1 MEASKRIG
9 GFAVAALG
17 LLLMG
22 PPVAAQTAVKVGII
36 ESLSGPDSSPGV
48 IQDKAIKLYM
58 KVHGKELP
66 PGVKLNLITRDDTG
80 PNPEV
85 AKRVAQELVTRDHVN
100 LLFGVIYS
108 PNAVAIAPIA
118 TEAKVPLIVTNAAG
132 SAITRASPYIV
143 RDSFTI
149 WQQSY
154 PMGQWA
160 AKQGWKK
167 AYTAVTDYIPGYDGE
182 AGFIK
187 GFTEGG
193 GQIVG
198 SVRIPLADQDVTP
211 YVQRIK
217 DAQPDVVFNFVP
229 GGTRST
235 AFMKAW
241 HDLGLDKAGA
251 KIVATQDLVIEDE
264 LPNMGD
270 APLGIVT
277 AGNYS
282 TAATRPQSQ
291 AYLAAWHKEY
301 GDNDITNY
309 VAVGAWDA
317 MQMVFDLVN
326 ATKGKFTADQAM
338 EFLRNWKTD
347 KSPRGPIS
355 IDPKERDIVQNIYIR
370 RVEKV
375 NGKLANVEFDTIPAV
390 KDPWKEFNPPK

>member
-1 MEASKRIG
+1 MAWVYRFLAACLAVSASL
-9 GFAVAALG
+9 AL
-17 LLLMG
+17 
-22 PPVAAQTAVKVGII
+22 PAAAQTTVKIGVIL
-36 ESLSGPDSSPGV
+36 SLSGPDSSPGI
-48 IQDKAIKLYM
+48 IQEKALDLYV
-58 KVHGKELP
+58 KTHAKDLP
-66 PGVKLNLITRDDTG
+66 PGVKIEIVKRDDTG

-85 AKRVAQELVTRDHVN
+85 AKRVAQELVTRDHVQ
-100 LLFGVIYS
+100 LLWGVIYS
-108 PNAVAIAPIA
+108 PNAVAVAPVA
-118 TEAKVPLIVTNAAG
+118 TAAKIPFIITNAAG
-132 SAITRASPYIV
+132 SAITRASPYAV

-149 WQQSY
+149 WQMAY
-154 PMGQWA
+154 PLGKWA
-160 AKQGWKK
+160 TQHGYKK
-167 AYTAVTDYIPGYDGE
+167 AYTAVTDYIPGHDGE
-182 AGFIK
+182 AGFVK

-198 SVRIPLADQDVTP
+198 SVRIPLADQEVTP

-217 DAQPDVVFNFVP
+217 DAKPDLVFNFVP

-241 HDLGLDKAGA
+241 KTLGLDQAGI

-282 TAATRPQSQ
+282 TAATRPQSL
-291 AYLAAWHKEY
+291 AYLAAWKKEY
-301 GDNDITNY
+301 GEKDITNY

-317 MQMVFDLVN
+317 MEMVYDLIKT
-326 ATKGKFTADQAM
+326 TKGEFTSDQAM

-347 KSPRGPIS
+347 QSPRGPIS

>member
-1 MEASKRIG
+1 MAWIYRFLG
-9 GFAVAALG
+9 ACLAVSAALA
-17 LLLMG
+17 L
-22 PPVAAQTAVKVGII
+22 PAAAQTTVKVGVIL
-36 ESLSGPDSSPGV
+36 SLSGPDSSPGI
-48 IQDKAIKLYM
+48 IQEKALDLYIKTHA
-58 KVHGKELP
+58 KDLP
-66 PGVKLNLITRDDTG
+66 PGVKIEIVKRDDTG

-85 AKRVAQELVTRDHVN
+85 AKRVAQELVTRDHVQ
-100 LLFGVIYS
+100 LLWGVIYS
-108 PNAVAIAPIA
+108 PNAVAVAPVA
-118 TEAKVPLIVTNAAG
+118 TAAKIPFIITNAAG
-132 SAITRASPYIV
+132 SAITRASPYAV

-149 WQQSY
+149 WQMAY
-154 PMGQWA
+154 PLGKWA
-160 AKQGWKK
+160 AQHGYKK
-167 AYTAVTDYIPGYDGE
+167 AYTAVTDYIPGHDGE
-182 AGFIK
+182 AGFVK

-198 SVRIPLADQDVTP
+198 SVRIPLADQEVTP

-217 DAQPDVVFNFVP
+217 YAKPDLVFNFVP

-241 HDLGLDKAGA
+241 KTLGLDQAGI

-282 TAATRPQSQ
+282 TAATRPQSL
-291 AYLAAWHKEY
+291 AYLAAWKKEY
-301 GDNDITNY
+301 GEKDITNY
-309 VAVGAWDA
+309 VAVGAWDGMA
-317 MQMVFDLVN
+317 MVYDLIK
-326 ATKGKFTADQAM
+326 ATKGKFTSDQAM
-338 EFLRNWKTD
+338 DFLRNWKTD
-347 KSPRGPIS
+347 QSPRGPIS

-390 KDPWKEFNPPK
+390 KDPWKEFNPAK

>member
-1 MEASKRIG
+1 MAYP
-9 GFAVAALG
+9 LG
-17 LLLMG
+17 KW
-22 PPVAAQTAVKVGII
+22 ATQ
-36 ESLSGPDSSPGV
+36 
-48 IQDKAIKLYM
+48 
-58 KVHGKELP
+58 HG
-66 PGVKLNLITRDDTG
+66 
-80 PNPEV
+80 
-85 AKRVAQELVTRDHVN
+85 
-100 LLFGVIYS
+100 Y
-108 PNAVAIAPIA
+108 
-118 TEAKVPLIVTNAAG
+118 
-132 SAITRASPYIV
+132 
-143 RDSFTI
+143 
-149 WQQSY
+149 
-154 PMGQWA
+154 
-160 AKQGWKK
+160 KK
-167 AYTAVTDYIPGYDGE
+167 AYTAVTDYIPGHDGE
-182 AGFIK
+182 AGFVK

-198 SVRIPLADQDVTP
+198 SVRIPLADQEVTP

-217 DAQPDVVFNFVP
+217 DAKPDLVFNFVP

-241 HDLGLDKAGA
+241 KTLGLDQAGI

-282 TAATRPQSQ
+282 TAATRPQSL
-291 AYLAAWHKEY
+291 AYLAAWKKEY
-301 GDNDITNY
+301 GEKDITNY

-317 MQMVFDLVN
+317 MEMVYDLIKT
-326 ATKGKFTADQAM
+326 TKGEFTSDQAM

-347 KSPRGPIS
+347 QSPRGPIS

>member
-1 MEASKRIG
+1 MAWVYRFLAACLAVSASL
-9 GFAVAALG
+9 AL
-17 LLLMG
+17 
-22 PPVAAQTAVKVGII
+22 PAAAQTTVKIGVIL
-36 ESLSGPDSSPGV
+36 SLSGPDSSPGI
-48 IQDKAIKLYM
+48 IQEKALDLYV
-58 KVHGKELP
+58 KTHAKDLP
-66 PGVKLNLITRDDTG
+66 PGVKIEIVKRDDTG

-85 AKRVAQELVTRDHVN
+85 AKRVAQELVTRDHVQ
-100 LLFGVIYS
+100 LLWGVIYS
-108 PNAVAIAPIA
+108 PNAVAVAPVA
-118 TEAKVPLIVTNAAG
+118 TAAKIPFIITNAAG
-132 SAITRASPYIV
+132 SAITRASPYAV

-149 WQQSY
+149 WQMAY
-154 PMGQWA
+154 PLGKWA
-160 AKQGWKK
+160 AQHGYKK
-167 AYTAVTDYIPGYDGE
+167 AYTAVTDYIPGHDGE
-182 AGFIK
+182 AGFVK

-198 SVRIPLADQDVTP
+198 SVRIPLADQEVTP

-217 DAQPDVVFNFVP
+217 DAKPDLVFNFVP

-241 HDLGLDKAGA
+241 KTLGLDQAGI

-282 TAATRPQSQ
+282 TAATRPQSL
-291 AYLAAWHKEY
+291 AYLAAWKKEY
-301 GDNDITNY
+301 GEKDITNY

-317 MQMVFDLVN
+317 MEMVYDLIKT
-326 ATKGKFTADQAM
+326 TKGEFTSDQAM

-347 KSPRGPIS
+347 QSPRGPIS